1 MDKEQL
7 FLDILNKYKTYISFR
22 CFMWSRGNKER
33 GKDSYQDV
41 LSMIWALLPTFNL
54 HVSEKE
60 KFLWIKNITLRTL
73 RTKYGKSNVQY
84 VFDYTE
90 AEQINLKDSS
100 IDAEELIQELKY
112 YLNEKEKILLEYILC
127 GFDNN
132 EIAVLT
138 DTDANTIGARKHRMI
153 KKMRD
158 IYNNIYLNKKRYERQ
173 QTENS
178 GASKK

>member
-1 MDKEQL
+1 MDKEKL
-7 FLDILNKYKTYISFR
+7 FLEILSKYNIYIRFR
-22 CFMWSRGNKER
+22 CFVWSRGDMEK

-41 LSMIWALLPTFNL
+41 MSMVWTLLPTFNL
-54 HVSEKE
+54 SASEKE

-73 RTKYGKSNVQY
+73 RTKYGKSKVEY

-100 IDAEELIQELKY
+100 IDAKELIQELKS

-132 EIAVLT
+132 EIAILT

-153 KKMRD
+153 KKMKE
-158 IYNNIYLNKKRYERQ
+158 IYNNIYLNKRER
-173 QTENS
+173 
-178 GASKK
+178 